1 VFLLSAG
8 LFLFIGHNISSLT
21 QLQRLTWLF
30 VGAGAIQ
37 VLVMVIG
44 RFDLKVASLAVTNVG
59 TVGSLFWV
67 WIVAVTFSQVLCN
80 RDLSRGRRLAVLAVG
95 LSALGWCLLL
105 SFSWASGWLPSL
117 VALWAIVFLRFP
129 RSAFAVSLLFV
140 TPAMLAAGRFWE
152 SLMTTESY
160 SWMTRVEAWR
170 VMAGIIER
178 NPWLGYGP
186 ANYHYYTPLFSILGY
201 NLRFNSHNNYLDLLA
216 QTGVVGLIAFGW
228 FAFELFRL
236 ALALYRRVPQ
246 GFARAYVV
254 GAIAGLTGSLLA
266 GLLADWVVPFVYNIG
281 LPGFRSSL
289 LFWFFLGGLLAIKRI
304 MASSHELRGAPARA
318 RGLDSRVGLRPAPMW
333 ARNTST
339 WSGFGD

>member
-1 VFLLSAG
+1 
-8 LFLFIGHNISSLT
+8 
-21 QLQRLTWLF
+21 
-30 VGAGAIQ
+30 
-37 VLVMVIG
+37 
-44 RFDLKVASLAVTNVG
+44 VA
-59 TVGSLFWV
+59 
-67 WIVAVTFSQVLCN
+67 
-80 RDLSRGRRLAVLAVG
+80 AVG
-95 LSALGWCLLL
+95 VVALAWALGVAIDW
-105 SFSWASGWLPSL
+105 SSGWLPSL
-117 VALWAIVFLRFP
+117 LTLGIVCLFRFP
-129 RSAFAVSLLFV
+129 RTTIAMALLMAA
-140 TPAMLAAGRFWE
+140 PAMIASANAWE
-152 SLMTTESY
+152 SLMGNESW
-160 SWMTRVEAWR
+160 SWMTRIEAAIVMFDVVEA
-170 VMAGIIER
+170 
-178 NPWLGYGP
+178 NPWLGFGP
-186 ANYHYYTPLFSILGY
+186 ANYHSYTKLFTLLGY
-201 NLRFNSHNNYLDLLA
+201 RPRFNSHNNYLDLLA
-216 QTGVVGLIAFGW
+216 QTGVIGLIAFAW

-304 MASSHELRGAPARA
+304 MASSHELRGAPAHA

>member
-1 VFLLSAG
+1 
-8 LFLFIGHNISSLT
+8 
-21 QLQRLTWLF
+21 
-30 VGAGAIQ
+30 
-37 VLVMVIG
+37 
-44 RFDLKVASLAVTNVG
+44 VTNVR

-67 WIVAVTFSQVLCN
+67 WLVAITFSQAFFNAALSPIN
-80 RDLSRGRRLAVLAVG
+80 RVG
-95 LSALGWCLLL
+95 LVAIGVFA
-105 SFSWASGWLPSL
+105 FSWALGVSIDWSSGWLPSL
-117 VALWAIVFLRFP
+117 AALGIVCLFRFP
-129 RSAFAVSLLFV
+129 RFTIGATLL
-140 TPAMLAAGRFWE
+140 LAAPAVMMSAAAWD
-152 SLMTTESY
+152 SLMGNESW
-160 SWMTRVEAWR
+160 SWMTRVEAAE
-170 VMAGIIER
+170 VMFEVVEA
-178 NPWLGYGP
+178 NPWLGFGP
-186 ANYHYYTPLFSILGY
+186 ANYRQYTKLFPILGY